1 MRNPVSGLHNS
12 GGFRLIGQR
21 RFDAGNDLNL
31 RGIYLTGLA
40 ALVGA
45 EGLVIPLCS
54 CVDPGHRSSGSSF
67 LPSLPLGGVVHRRM
81 PRRLRLIGAGQPSG
95 LSWHFSRCS
104 P

>member
-67 LPSLPLGGVVHRRM
+67 LCPRCRSEESSTVGCLGG
-81 PRRLRLIGAGQPSG
+81 SG
-95 LSWHFSRCS
+95 
-104 P
+104 